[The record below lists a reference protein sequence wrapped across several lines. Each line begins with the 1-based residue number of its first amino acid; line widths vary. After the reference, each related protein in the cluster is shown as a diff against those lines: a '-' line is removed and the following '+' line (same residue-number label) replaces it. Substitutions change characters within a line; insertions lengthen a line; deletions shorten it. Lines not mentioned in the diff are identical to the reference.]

1 MLKTIENYEKIIIS
15 MAEEIS
21 TLRREND
28 LEWGEFNEEEYNVEN
43 IIKQYLEESE

>member
-1 MLKTIENYEKIIIS
+1 MQEELQKHKKAIRE

>member
-21 TLRREND
+21 TLRRETD

-43 IIKQYLEESE
+43 IIKQYLGESE